1 MKYIVKTSP
10 TELPTDVIRRHLTV
24 ASTRTDEFTDGNIR
38 SVFHTLTD
46 RFPDGSF
53 PSVNHNITDGLK
65 TVGIF
70 QAGISP
76 TDGKSVGIF
85 QARIFFF
92 SARKFRL

>member
-10 TELPTDVIRRHLTV
+10 TELQTDVIRRHLTV
-24 ASTRTDEFTDGNIR
+24 ASTRTDEFTDGNIQ

-65 TVGIF
+65 IRRY
-70 QAGISP
+70 ISSWNI
-76 TDGKSVGIF
+76 TDGWKIRRYISSENL
-85 QARIFFF
+85 FFF
-92 SARKFRL
+92 GA